1 MKKFSLIALVVISG
15 ITMISTGCQRKNSSA
30 DVKPATGHNKNDGH
44 DHSHSTDD
52 GHDHSSHSK
61 DDGHGH

>member
-1 MKKFSLIALVVISG
+1 MKKSLLLSFLIGFAVIV
-15 ITMISTGCQRKNSSA
+15 ISTGCEKRPSTENA
-30 DVKPATGHNKNDGH
+30 KPAPVHS
-44 DHSHSTDD
+44 DHD